1 MDAYDD
7 LLAAVREL
15 GYPEELGAALAAG
28 LGGEWSMHRMT
39 GYLRGARPRTM
50 EEIADEMVA
59 ILDQRQAIVERKMA
73 EHSQEQLTAFYNRDR
88 VDE

>member
-28 LGGEWSMHRMT
+28 LGG
-39 GYLRGARPRTM
+39 
-50 EEIADEMVA
+50 D
-59 ILDQRQAIVERKMA
+59 
-73 EHSQEQLTAFYNRDR
+73 
-88 VDE
+88 